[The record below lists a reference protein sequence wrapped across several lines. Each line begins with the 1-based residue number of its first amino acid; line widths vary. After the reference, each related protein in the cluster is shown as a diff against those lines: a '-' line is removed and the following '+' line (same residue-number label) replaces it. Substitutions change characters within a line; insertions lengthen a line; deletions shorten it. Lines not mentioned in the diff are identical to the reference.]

1 VEIPSVLLGLL
12 VGLLLGA
19 ALGVA
24 ALRVLRRLRATP
36 EPVAE
41 PEPEAAAEP
50 PSSVEVIDAL
60 PVAVAVLDAEDIA
73 VVANASAFE
82 LGVVR
87 GNRLLVAE
95 LRRLVRDT
103 RRTGVAAEAELEPA
117 AARLVRVPEAV
128 RVRVAPVGERGHVVL
143 LVEDLTES
151 RRVEAV
157 RKDFVANVSHELKT
171 PVGAMSLLSEALL
184 DASHDPDA
192 VRRFASRMQ
201 HEAGRLGRLV
211 QELIDL
217 SRLQGA
223 DPLPDQDLV
232 PVDQVVAEAVDRTRT
247 AASAKGIEIV
257 RGGERGLSVRGSE
270 SQLVTAVGNLIG
282 NAVSYSPDRT
292 RVPSPYAVVRGPSRS
307 ASPTRGSASGEG
319 PRARLRAVLPVR
331 PGPLARHRRHGL
343 GLAIVKHVATNHGGE
358 VSVWSVEGSGS
369 TFTLRLP
376 PSRGPTD
383 DKGRPRDPRAGGGG
397 RGVDLRPAVL
407 PAATGGLRG
416 GRGRHRARRPRGVRP
431 GRRGHRAARPDAAR
445 AVRHGGLPH
454 LRSKSSVPVIMLTAR
469 DSEIDKVVGLEL
481 GADDYVTKPFSSR
494 ELVARVRAVLRRRG
508 SEPEEAAPA
517 ALEAGPVRMD
527 VERTWSRS
535 TGARCS
541 CRSRSSSCSRCS
553 CATPG
558 AC

>member
-1 VEIPSVLLGLL
+1 MLLGLGI
-12 VGLLLGA
+12 GLLLGA
-19 ALGVA
+19 AAVVVA
-24 ALRVLRRLRATP
+24 VLLVRRSRSAP
-36 EPVAE
+36 GPVVVE
-41 PEPEAAAEP
+41 PEPDPSLEP

-60 PVAVAVLDAEDIA
+60 PVAVAVLDADDVA

-87 GNRLLVAE
+87 GNRVLVAE

-103 RRTGVAAEAELEPA
+103 RRTGIAAEAELEPA

-184 DASHDPDA
+184 DASHDPEA
-192 VRRFASRMQ
+192 VRRFAGRMQ

-223 DPLPDQDLV
+223 DPLPDQALV

-257 RGGERGLSVRGSE
+257 RGGERGLTVRGSE

-292 RVPSPYAVVRGPSRS
+292 RVAVAVRRREGAVEISVPDQGIGIPEKDLERVFERFYRSDPARSR
-307 ASPTRGSASGEG
+307 ATGGT
-319 PRARLRAVLPVR
+319 
-331 PGPLARHRRHGL
+331 GL

-376 PSRGPTD
+376 PSG
-383 DKGRPRDPRAGGGG
+383 
-397 RGVDLRPAVL
+397 PAV
-407 PAATGGLRG
+407 ATTV
-416 GRGRHRARRPRGVRP
+416 H
-431 GRRGHRAARPDAAR
+431 
-445 AVRHGGLPH
+445 
-454 LRSKSSVPVIMLTAR
+454 
-469 DSEIDKVVGLEL
+469 
-481 GADDYVTKPFSSR
+481 
-494 ELVARVRAVLRRRG
+494 
-508 SEPEEAAPA
+508 EESA
-517 ALEAGPVRMD
+517 
-527 VERTWSRS
+527 
-535 TGARCS
+535 
-541 CRSRSSSCSRCS
+541 
-553 CATPG
+553 
-558 AC
+558 